1 MTSTIELGKGEFY
14 TIEAYTFTL
23 EDDALYEDER
33 DEDLDTYWYDDP
45 IFEGQSLDE
54 YVRSLCID
62 CLKTSPRIVDVVA
75 IYISIW
81 KKYIKELSGNND
93 SLKRVGGTIST
104 SIFVMMQGVQLIRVH
119 DVNEINQSIKV
130 FKELI
135 K

>member
-75 IYISIW
+75 RRYATIVDGFPTDYGDSTIDSNRYIW
-81 KKYIKELSGNND
+81 TG
-93 SLKRVGGTIST
+93 KRLVSEYDYLDQIT
-104 SIFVMMQGVQLIRVH
+104 
-119 DVNEINQSIKV
+119 E
-130 FKELI
+130 
-135 K
+135 